1 MKKLA
6 NATRSNG
13 QASAA
18 PIYDAPPKDGVISKM
33 GRGARRLFSARL
45 RKPAMTVAAE
55 TKRGRG
61 VDREAHRSAV
71 DAGLTGGISLLLGG
85 TDDRRPRG

>member
-18 PIYDAPPKDGVISKM
+18 PIYDAPPKGGAISRM
-33 GRGARRLFSARL
+33 GRSARQL
-45 RKPAMTVAAE
+45 FRAGSRASGTTDAVKTRRE
-55 TKRGRG
+55 RG
-61 VDREAHRSAV
+61 VDRDAQRSSM

-85 TDDRRPRG
+85 TDDRRHRE